1 MHDIQMHYIQMHY
14 IADAETVEFLKRT
27 RTPEATEAIRSKPAT
42 YVHGEDDR
50 AIPLGFGVGCFRDL
64 WPGDHPS
71 RGRPLP
77 PGRRPRSRISAHHAV
92 QSTEQFSQMSSSV
105 N

>member
-1 MHDIQMHYIQMHY
+1 MHYIQMHYIQMHY

-64 WPGDHPS
+64 WPDDPVTTPFPGSAASS
-71 RGRPLP
+71 RKTPQKP
-77 PGRRPRSRISAHHAV
+77 YQRSSC
-92 QSTEQFSQMSSSV
+92 SSV

>member
-1 MHDIQMHYIQMHY
+1 MHYIQMHYIQMHY

-64 WPGDHPS
+64 WPDDPVTTLPGV
-71 RGRPLP
+71 GRFLQEDAPEAV
-77 PGRRPRSRISAHHAV
+77 SALIM
-92 QSTEQFSQMSSSV
+92 QFSQLSSSV
-105 N
+105 K